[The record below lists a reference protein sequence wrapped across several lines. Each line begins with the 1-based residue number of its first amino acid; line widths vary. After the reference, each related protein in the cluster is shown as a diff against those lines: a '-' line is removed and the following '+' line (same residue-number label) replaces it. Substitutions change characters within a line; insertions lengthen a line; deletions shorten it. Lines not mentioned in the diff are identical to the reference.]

1 MKKFLHGGGLQCSG
15 GRGLGLGVLGSAG
28 CRLASNRVPNSNAD
42 SGTQRP
48 WLLDDADTAGGT
60 IGAWASSG
68 ASSGGL
74 VGGNKCGGGGYGG
87 DLGFGHGGVDSVD
100 VD

>member
-1 MKKFLHGGGLQCSG
+1 M
-15 GRGLGLGVLGSAG
+15 
-28 CRLASNRVPNSNAD
+28 
-42 SGTQRP
+42 
-48 WLLDDADTAGGT
+48 DDADTAGGT

-74 VGGNKCGGGGYGG
+74 VGGNKCCGGGGGYGG